1 MRVIDYILY
10 LKTVC
15 PDFKFDGVIF
25 CKAFPTDADKMN
37 NEFAT
42 YHKLELNDEI
52 HQVDGCYDL
61 EENNGMYKSYLD
73 MEIVTCEDRL
83 WYIPEEGLLDAC
95 KADPDKK
102 YIVLFVE
109 ELFAE

>member
-25 CKAFPTDADKMN
+25 CKANFTDADKMN

-42 YHKLELNDEI
+42 YHKLELDDQI

-61 EENNGMYKSYLD
+61 EDNDGMY
-73 MEIVTCEDRL
+73 R
-83 WYIPEEGLLDAC
+83 
-95 KADPDKK
+95 
-102 YIVLFVE
+102 
-109 ELFAE
+109 